1 MVPRNCELVHTA
13 AFEFVYTPQK
23 YAVAVINRWEFF
35 LWLVVNLCA
44 LQGFVRTKMSTI
56 PNVIRV
62 RTILYDFFLG
72 GGEILRRSAAD
83 FRLQQSHNGT
93 LFFYNVEI
101 RKSPSLV
108 RIESKTKLNNP
119 QQNST
124 RYIQTQT
131 IPNQTADK
139 LDPSGGCLPVLRAVG
154 RG

>member
-62 RTILYDFFLG
+62 RTILYQGTIFFLG
-72 GGEILRRSAAD
+72 GGRFYGGRPQILGSNSPITGPYFFTTWKLGSRLRS
-83 FRLQQSHNGT
+83 S
-93 LFFYNVEI
+93 
-101 RKSPSLV
+101 
-108 RIESKTKLNNP
+108 ESNP
-119 QQNST
+119 KQN
-124 RYIQTQT
+124 
-131 IPNQTADK
+131 
-139 LDPSGGCLPVLRAVG
+139 
-154 RG
+154 